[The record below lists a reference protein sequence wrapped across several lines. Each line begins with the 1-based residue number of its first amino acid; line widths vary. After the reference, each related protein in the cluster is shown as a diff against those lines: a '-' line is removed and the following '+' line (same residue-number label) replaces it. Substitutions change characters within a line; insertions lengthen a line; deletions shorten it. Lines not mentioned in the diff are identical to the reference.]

1 MSQQQTF
8 GSGGGGGSLPD
19 NVPQSFVLD
28 DGTAIPAAHVLNVN
42 GASTSDPN
50 DNGILTRANPDLS
63 ENAEVVLT
71 NRLTGTVT
79 STNGSVE
86 DLITIALGTDPACY
100 RFNFIVTGLAATGDG
115 LGYSVDATVKTDGAT
130 ATLVASPFTDNDED
144 PSLLDAEITVVA
156 SGNSAVLQVT
166 GVTGETIAYKAVG
179 TYVVVS

>member
-1 MSQQQTF
+1 M
-8 GSGGGGGSLPD
+8 
-19 NVPQSFVLD
+19 
-28 DGTAIPAAHVLNVN
+28 
-42 GASTSDPN
+42 
-50 DNGILTRANPDLS
+50 
-63 ENAEVVLT
+63 
-71 NRLTGTVT
+71 
-79 STNGSVE
+79 
-86 DLITIALGTDPACY
+86 
-100 RFNFIVTGLAATGDG
+100 TGLAATGDG